1 MEQAEQGNI
10 VIRKPTRVERP
21 HEKYGWLTLAVSAI
35 FGIGAAVVI
44 AAPSYYVLTDP
55 LYRDFYPVIVAW
67 GIALVGFNVL
77 ALVLALIPFR
87 KGERWAWFALWV
99 LPLLWLS
106 LFALAPD
113 LPLYLA
119 LALVTSAGLILP
131 YRRFFSA
138 PEDEGSV

>member
-1 MEQAEQGNI
+1 MERAEQVNI
-10 VIRKPTRVERP
+10 VIDKEARVEGAY
-21 HEKYGWLTLAVSAI
+21 EKYGWLTLAVSAI

-67 GIALVGFNVL
+67 GTALVGFNIL
-77 ALVLALIPFR
+77 ALVLTLIPFR
-87 KGERWAWFALWV
+87 RGERWAWFTLWM
-99 LPLLWLS
+99 LPLSWLS

-119 LALVTSAGLILP
+119 LAFVTSAGLILP
-131 YRRFFSA
+131 YRRFFPG
-138 PEDEGSV
+138 PE